1 MDYELYLRNEVF
13 EFLRQCRRTDRDAL
27 LTVLGAL
34 ANDPHRHGDF
44 RERDRSGRDLEVL
57 IFRGYAVV
65 YWADHP
71 VKELKVVDI
80 RYADR

>member
-1 MDYELYLRNEVF
+1 MEYELYLRNEVF
-13 EFLRQCRRTDRDAL
+13 AFLRQCRRTDREAL
-27 LTVLGAL
+27 LTFLRAI
-34 ANDPHRHGDF
+34 ADDPHRRGDF
-44 RERDRSGRDLEVL
+44 TERDRSDRDLEVL
-57 IFRGYAVV
+57 VFRGYAVV